1 MGVSEFLT
9 RSRSHPSAV
18 KNRSVCSEKRETTPE
33 MERKN
38 MKITTAIVAIAGIA
52 AVANAGVTINEV
64 LGSTTGSDTEFIEL
78 YNTTGASVDLTGWSI
93 ELWDSDA
100 DGTGFG
106 GADGGA
112 PYALAGSIAAGGYFT
127 LANAQAQAFLSF
139 TADITV
145 GANSIENSSYTMIL
159 RDASNAVVESLFI
172 TDSVAD
178 VANIAG
184 TPITPDFT
192 VGPDGT
198 FLPAG
203 VYRLGDGAATFGI
216 LEFDQVPASATA
228 GYANIPAPGAL
239 ALLGL
244 GGLATARRR
253 R

>member
-1 MGVSEFLT
+1 
-9 RSRSHPSAV
+9 
-18 KNRSVCSEKRETTPE
+18 
-33 MERKN
+33 
-38 MKITTAIVAIAGIA
+38 MKIAIAAIAGIA
-52 AVANAGVTINEV
+52 VAANAGVTINEV
-64 LGSTTGSDTEFIEL
+64 LGSTASTDTEFIEL
-78 YNTTGASVDLTGWSI
+78 FNTTGAAIDLTGWSI

-100 DGTGFG
+100 DSSGFG
-106 GADGGA
+106 GSDGGA
-112 PYALAGSIAAGGYFT
+112 PYALSGSIAAGGYFT
-127 LANAQAQAFLSF
+127 LGNAQSQAFLSY
-139 TADITV
+139 TADITI

-159 RDASNAVVESLFI
+159 RDASNAVVESIFVS
-172 TDSVAD
+172 DNVAD

-184 TPITPDFT
+184 TPITPDFV

-203 VYRLGDGAATFGI
+203 FYRVGDGSSNIAF

-228 GYANIPAPGAL
+228 GYANLPAPGAL

>member
-1 MGVSEFLT
+1 
-9 RSRSHPSAV
+9 
-18 KNRSVCSEKRETTPE
+18 
-33 MERKN
+33 
-38 MKITTAIVAIAGIA
+38 MKIAITIAAIAGIA
-52 AVANAGVTINEV
+52 AAANAGVTINEV
-64 LGSTTGSDTEFIEL
+64 LGSTASSDTEFIEL
-78 YNTTGASVDLTGWSI
+78 FNTTGAAIDLTGWSI

-100 DGTGFG
+100 DSSGFG
-106 GADGGA
+106 GADGFS
-112 PYALAGSIAAGGYFT
+112 PYALSGSIAAGGYFT
-127 LANAQAQAFLSF
+127 LGNAQSQAFLSY
-139 TADITV
+139 TADITI

-159 RDASNAVVESLFI
+159 RDAGNAVVESLFI
-172 TDSVAD
+172 TDNVAD

-192 VGPDGT
+192 VGPDGS

-203 VYRLGDGAATFGI
+203 VYRLGDGNANFGI

>member
-1 MGVSEFLT
+1 
-9 RSRSHPSAV
+9 
-18 KNRSVCSEKRETTPE
+18 
-33 MERKN
+33 
-38 MKITTAIVAIAGIA
+38 MKFTTAIAALAGIA
-52 AVANAGVTINEV
+52 AATNASVTINEV

-78 YNTTGASVDLTGWSI
+78 YNTTGAAVDLTGWSI
-93 ELWDSDA
+93 ELWDSDV
-100 DGTGFG
+100 DSSGFM

-112 PYALAGSIAAGGYFT
+112 PYALSGSIAAGGYFT
-127 LANAQAQAFLSF
+127 LGNAQAQAFLGF
-139 TADITV
+139 TADITI

-159 RDASNAVVESLFI
+159 RDGMGAMVESLFV
-172 TDSVAD
+172 TDSVMD
-178 VANIAG
+178 VANDG
-184 TPITPDFT
+184 TMAITPDFT

-203 VYRLGDGAATFGI
+203 VYRLGDGNANFGI

>member
-1 MGVSEFLT
+1 
-9 RSRSHPSAV
+9 
-18 KNRSVCSEKRETTPE
+18 
-33 MERKN
+33 
-38 MKITTAIVAIAGIA
+38 MKFTTAIAALAGIA
-52 AVANAGVTINEV
+52 AATNASVTINEV
-64 LGSTTGSDTEFIEL
+64 LGSTASSDTEFIEL
-78 YNTTGASVDLTGWSI
+78 YNTTGAAIDLTGWSI
-93 ELWDSDA
+93 ELWDSDV
-100 DGTGFG
+100 DSTGFM

-127 LANAQAQAFLSF
+127 LANAQAQSFLSF
-139 TADITV
+139 TADITF

-159 RDASNAVVESLFI
+159 RDGMGDIVESVFV
-172 TDSVAD
+172 TDSVMD
-178 VANIAG
+178 VANDG
-184 TPITPDFT
+184 TSAITPDLV

-203 VYRLGDGAATFGI
+203 FYRVGDGSSTTAF

-228 GYANIPAPGAL
+228 GYANLPTPGAL

>member
-1 MGVSEFLT
+1 
-9 RSRSHPSAV
+9 
-18 KNRSVCSEKRETTPE
+18 
-33 MERKN
+33 
-38 MKITTAIVAIAGIA
+38 MKFTTAIAALAGIA
-52 AVANAGVTINEV
+52 AATNASVTINEV

-78 YNTTGASVDLTGWSI
+78 YNTTGAAVDLTGWSI
-93 ELWDSDA
+93 ELWDSDV
-100 DGTGFG
+100 DSTGFM

-112 PYALAGSIAAGGYFT
+112 PYALSGSIAAGGYFT
-127 LANAQAQAFLSF
+127 LGNAQAQAFLGF
-139 TADITV
+139 TADITI

-159 RDASNAVVESLFI
+159 RDGMGAMVESLFV
-172 TDSVAD
+172 TDSVMD
-178 VANIAG
+178 VANDG
-184 TPITPDFT
+184 TMAITPDST

-203 VYRLGDGAATFGI
+203 VYRIGDGGSEWGI

-228 GYANIPAPGAL
+228 GSANIPAPGAL

>member
-1 MGVSEFLT
+1 
-9 RSRSHPSAV
+9 
-18 KNRSVCSEKRETTPE
+18 
-33 MERKN
+33 
-38 MKITTAIVAIAGIA
+38 MKIAIAAIAGIA
-52 AVANAGVTINEV
+52 VAANAGVTINEV
-64 LGSTTGSDTEFIEL
+64 LASTPSTDTEFIEL
-78 YNTTGASVDLTGWSI
+78 YNTTGAAIDLTGWSI

-100 DGTGFG
+100 DSSGFG

-112 PYALAGSIAAGGYFT
+112 PYALSGSIAAGGYFT
-127 LANAQAQAFLSF
+127 LGNAQSQAFLSY
-139 TADITV
+139 TADITI
-145 GANSIENSSYTMIL
+145 GANSIENSSFTMIL
-159 RDASNAVVESLFI
+159 RDASNAVVESIFVS
-172 TDSVAD
+172 DNVAD

-184 TPITPDFT
+184 TPITPDFV

-203 VYRLGDGAATFGI
+203 FYRVGDGSSNIAF

-228 GYANIPAPGAL
+228 GYANLPAPGAL